1 MEFAPAVLKQKGF
14 SLIELLIAV
23 SLLAVVMSLAFMVL
37 DSARRVAEEIS
48 GPSGSPAEP
57 FWTQLQSEFDHILV
71 TPVQMDR
78 PPLRFSEDEGL
89 ELVSLLPNP
98 QGIPLETFVQYYVED
113 EQLLKITASGYPL
126 VAETNIVAEAI
137 SVIRSQGL
145 IEDQEFMDWP
155 DEDEN
160 PLPPRIQIELETDS
174 REILQREFY
183 LPASFRIES
192 DDPLEEPE
200 T

>member
-57 FWTQLQSEFDHILV
+57 FWTQLQKEFDHILV
-71 TPVQMDR
+71 SPVQMDR

-113 EQLLKITASGYPL
+113 DQLLKITASGYPL

-137 SVIRSQGL
+137 SEIRSLGL
-145 IEDQEFMDWP
+145 IEDKEFVDWP

-174 REILQREFY
+174 REVLQREFY